1 MFMLQ
6 WIIQNRVRIILNL
19 LVWVFIANAAYHN
32 MRGYTPVAGKEITYY
47 LHIICHNILLLVT
60 ASLNTMWLM
69 PKYFIRRKYKAYFAS
84 FLVLFICSTV
94 VCSSYSHW
102 LLGYFHGSDQI
113 NFSPIAI
120 SIKSNGTS
128 WVGYYIQV
136 MPSMFIT
143 FFAFA
148 VGFLMQQYF
157 YEKKQHEIIRKKQM
171 ESELSLLK
179 SQINPHFLFN
189 VLNSIYSLS
198 LKKSDKTPEVV
209 LKLSDILRY
218 MLYETKQEKVAL
230 EKELM
235 MIENYII
242 IEKIRV
248 GQHQSITLEITG
260 DNAPSLIAPVLLIP
274 FVENAVKHGIDSL
287 SENAF
292 IRIAIRV
299 ENGTLNFN
307 CQNNYKDKSAKAKPI
322 GGIGLLNVQKRLD
335 LIYPD
340 KHKLE
345 ITNENHIF
353 TVSLTIDLNA

>member
-1 MFMLQ
+1 MQ
-6 WIIQNRVRIILNL
+6 EYEP
-19 LVWVFIANAAYHN
+19 AA
-32 MRGYTPVAGKEITYY
+32 GTKTAYY
-47 LHIICHNILLLVT
+47 LHIFCYNLLLLT
-60 ASLNTMWLM
+60 TTNLNTMWLM
-69 PKYFIRRKYKAYFAS
+69 PRYFIRRKYKTYFCA
-84 FLVLFICSTV
+84 FLVLFMVTTV
-94 VCSSYSHW
+94 AFSRYSHW
-102 LLGYFHGSDQI
+102 LLDHYPGSDQI
-113 NFSPIAI
+113 NFSPVAI
-120 SIKSNGTS
+120 SIKSEGTS
-128 WVGYYIQV
+128 WLSYYIQV
-136 MPSMFIT
+136 MPSVFIT

-148 VGFLMQQYF
+148 IGFLMQQYF
-157 YEKKQHEIIRKKQM
+157 SEKKQHEIIRKKQM

-198 LKKSDKTPEVV
+198 LKKSDRTPEVV

-235 MIENYII
+235 MIENYIT

-248 GQHQSITLEITG
+248 GQHQEITLGITG
-260 DNAPSLIAPVLLIP
+260 SSTTALIAPVLLIP

-292 IRIAIRV
+292 VHISITT
-299 ENGTLNFN
+299 EKGTLQFN
-307 CQNNYKDKSAKAKPI
+307 CRNNYKDKAAKAKPV

-340 KHKLE
+340 KHQLE
-345 ITNENHIF
+345 ISNENNIF
-353 TVSLTIDLNA
+353 TVSLTIDLNS